1 MAISGQKAGFR
12 TLVETGANLAGFS
25 VFGLAWF
32 LLACVSTI
40 ACLQAGMILARHG
53 LKIDENNLLTE

>member
-1 MAISGQKAGFR
+1 LGELLRLAQ
-12 TLVETGANLAGFS
+12 TGIAWPD
-25 VFGLAWF
+25 FGLAWF

-53 LKIDENNLLTE
+53 LKIDEKNLLTE